1 MTNAK
6 VTECWGDHFFYHRP
20 QFEETRDAGDIRCFW
35 QNFLHPSINKTRW
48 SQEEV
53 QQLKEI
59 SRKHEERHWEI
70 IAQELGVS
78 RREHCLFVWNVCL
91 FLISLSLPSPPSQTG
106 RTAFMCLQMF
116 QRFVSGSLKRGSWT
130 PAEDDLLRELVDKMR
145 IGNFIPYTQSNPIT
159 LLHQSACLS
168 VINEVHVLVL
178 HANTLKPLL
187 FPVSYFMEGRD
198 PAQLIY
204 RWNQVLDP
212 SLKRGPWTKQED
224 KVHRGLSGYTIAEP
238 HQCTISSV
246 NSSERKYLFVFLWWD
261 SAA

>member
-1 MTNAK
+1 MEPGGGAA
-6 VTECWGDHFFYHRP
+6 TEGDQQETRRETLGDHRS
-20 QFEETRDAGDIRCFW
+20 RAGGE
-35 QNFLHPSINKTRW
+35 QEGALSIC
-48 SQEEV
+48 
-53 QQLKEI
+53 LKCVPI
-59 SRKHEERHWEI
+59 
-70 IAQELGVS
+70 
-78 RREHCLFVWNVCL
+78 FD
-91 FLISLSLPSPPSQTG
+91 LSLSPPSQTG

-145 IGNFIPYTQSNPIT
+145 IGNFIPYTQSNHIT

-246 NSSERKYLFVFLWWD
+246 NSSERKYLFVFL
-261 SAA
+261 

>member
-1 MTNAK
+1 MTNAE
-6 VTECWGDHFFYHRP
+6 VTESVEVITSFTIIPSLKRRGMQGTSAVSGRTSSTHPLIRLGGARRRCSSWRRSAGNTKRDTGRSSHKSWGW
-20 QFEETRDAGDIRCFW
+20 AGGSAVYLSEMCGYFW
-35 QNFLHPSINKTRW
+35 P
-48 SQEEV
+48 
-53 QQLKEI
+53 
-59 SRKHEERHWEI
+59 
-70 IAQELGVS
+70 
-78 RREHCLFVWNVCL
+78 L
-91 FLISLSLPSPPSQTG
+91 FLSPSQTG

-145 IGNFIPYTQSNPIT
+145 IGNFIPYTQSNHIT
-159 LLHQSACLS
+159 LLHQSACLP
-168 VINEVHVLVL
+168 VINELHVLVL

-224 KVHRGLSGYTIAEP
+224 KVHRGLSGYTIADP

-246 NSSERKYLFVFLWWD
+246 NGSERKYLFVFLWWD